1 MDLNAGGSIVG
12 GGSKDYGDGTL
23 DSTAFRAGFVFK
35 LGKIN
40 KPTLISMKEKKEL
53 QVKVSELS
61 SSNKEVIAQN
71 QEMKVLNTDLRNLVA
86 MQNERLEKL
95 ERIALGASD
104 KKKNYDSFF
113 NLSTLFSGMKSFLIS
128 SK

>member
-1 MDLNAGGSIVG
+1 
-12 GGSKDYGDGTL
+12 
-23 DSTAFRAGFVFK
+23 
-35 LGKIN
+35 
-40 KPTLISMKEKKEL
+40 MKR
-53 QVKVSELS
+53 SN
-61 SSNKEVIAQN
+61 NKEVIAQN
-71 QEMKVLNTDLRNLVA
+71 QEMKVSNTDLRNLVA

-113 NLSTLFSGMKSFLIS
+113 NLSTLFSGMKSFPIS